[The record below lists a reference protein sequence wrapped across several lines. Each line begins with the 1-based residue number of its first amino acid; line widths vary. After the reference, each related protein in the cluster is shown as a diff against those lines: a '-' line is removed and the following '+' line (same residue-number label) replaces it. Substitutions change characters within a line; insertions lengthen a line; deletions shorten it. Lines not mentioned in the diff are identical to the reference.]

1 MSARSLRGRAALV
14 TGVSRRQGIGFA
26 IASRLVRSGADVLVT
41 HHRPHDLDQPWG
53 GDDLEA
59 VMQELD
65 ANRADSSQRVV
76 DLAVDLA
83 QDGAPEAAV
92 HRAVTELGHLD
103 ILVCNH
109 ARSGGDGAL
118 GDLTAEMLDAHWTV
132 NARSSLLLVQAF
144 AAQHDGRPG
153 GRVVLMTSGQG
164 LGPMP
169 GEVAYAASKAAL
181 AGVTVTLADQLAD
194 VGITVNTVNPGPVD
208 TGYMTPEIM
217 ARVAPMFPF
226 GRMGEPGDPA
236 RLVEWLVSDEGR
248 WVTGQVL
255 NTEGG
260 FARWRPPADGR
271 PPEA

>member
-1 MSARSLRGRAALV
+1 MTSMPLRGRAALV

-59 VMQELD
+59 VVRELA
-65 ANRADSSQRVV
+65 ANRVDARQRVV

-83 QDGAPEAAV
+83 ESGAPEATV
-92 HRAVTELGHLD
+92 HRAVTEFDHLD

-109 ARSGGDGAL
+109 ARSGGDGAI
-118 GDLTAEMLDAHWTV
+118 GDLTGEMLDAHWAV
-132 NARSSLLLVQAF
+132 NTRSSLLLVQAF

-194 VGITVNTVNPGPVD
+194 VGVTVNTVNPGPVD
-208 TGYMTPEIM
+208 TGYMTSEVIEQ
-217 ARVAPMFPF
+217 VAPMFPF
-226 GRMGEPGDPA
+226 GRVGQPDDPA
-236 RLVEWLVSDEGR
+236 RLIEWLVSDDGR
-248 WVTGQVL
+248 WMTGQVL
-255 NTEGG
+255 DTEGG
-260 FARWRPPADGR
+260 FARWRPPAAGKQAR
-271 PPEA
+271 G